1 MVLKQVAEEIGRAGW
16 GTVLVFSLCAV
27 GVITVSE
34 SLSNALVD
42 TGFYF
47 IRISNEPVWV
57 ALLTPFGLRTGT
69 WFTFCSM
76 VVTSI
81 AALIIIVQL
90 SAHLPGGAR
99 AYLRFGSFSWW
110 LLPLLLVAPVLFA
123 APQLFLTRLFGIGPP
138 IYFPTSYLDIAASTF
153 LMSVMVPI
161 REEIIWRGLY
171 PSKLRFMA

>member
-42 TGFYF
+42 TSFYF

-57 ALLTPFGLRTGT
+57 ELLTPFGLRTGT

-81 AALIIIVQL
+81 AAVIITVQL
-90 SAHLPGGAR
+90 SAYLPGGAR
-99 AYLRFGSFSWW
+99 AYLRFGSFF
-110 LLPLLLVAPVLFA
+110 LVAP
-123 APQLFLTRLFGIGPP
+123 PP
-138 IYFPTSYLDIAASTF
+138 ASCSTGAVRRAPTSLDPPVWHRPTDLLPDVVS
-153 LMSVMVPI
+153 
-161 REEIIWRGLY
+161 
-171 PSKLRFMA
+171 